1 MKNIKEL
8 VLKGNK
14 FTIKGGVNN
23 IYQFE
28 KSQSES
34 YTTSYFLGK
43 CMGMESKVSMFEAC
57 IGKINDNSFTYFSF
71 VMDRKV
77 SGRIYFKE
85 CVIVEE
91 AKSEYKEK
99 LEKMV
104 GGGI

>member
-1 MKNIKEL
+1 MKSIKEL
-8 VLKGNK
+8 ILKGSK

-28 KSQSES
+28 ES
-34 YTTSYFLGK
+34 KNGYFLGK
-43 CMGMESKVSMFEAC
+43 YMGMESKVSMFEAC
-57 IGKINDNSFTYFSF
+57 ISKINDNSFTYFTF
-71 VMDRKV
+71 VMDRKT

-85 CVIVEE
+85 SVIVEE